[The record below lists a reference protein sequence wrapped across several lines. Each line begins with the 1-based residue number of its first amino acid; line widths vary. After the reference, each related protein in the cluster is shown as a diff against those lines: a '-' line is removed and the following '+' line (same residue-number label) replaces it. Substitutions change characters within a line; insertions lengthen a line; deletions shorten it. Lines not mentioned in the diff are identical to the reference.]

1 MLVHLLC
8 VYLMPIS
15 NCGLVYLHTVII
27 ITHSDYNNVKNHF
40 IIVDLAVFLLVYRP
54 TMYTQSFFIVHAH
67 THTGLTMHA
76 SILAY
81 MFSLVEDNKIS
92 APLFDPSSVQAANN
106 AIYIQEY
113 VAQLLKQAFPH
124 LQE

>member
-1 MLVHLLC
+1 
-8 VYLMPIS
+8 
-15 NCGLVYLHTVII
+15 
-27 ITHSDYNNVKNHF
+27 
-40 IIVDLAVFLLVYRP
+40 
-54 TMYTQSFFIVHAH
+54 
-67 THTGLTMHA
+67 MHA

-92 APLFDPSSVQAANN
+92 APLFDPSSVQATSN

>member
-1 MLVHLLC
+1 
-8 VYLMPIS
+8 
-15 NCGLVYLHTVII
+15 
-27 ITHSDYNNVKNHF
+27 
-40 IIVDLAVFLLVYRP
+40 
-54 TMYTQSFFIVHAH
+54 
-67 THTGLTMHA
+67 MHA

-92 APLFDPSSVQAANN
+92 APLFDPSSVQAATN